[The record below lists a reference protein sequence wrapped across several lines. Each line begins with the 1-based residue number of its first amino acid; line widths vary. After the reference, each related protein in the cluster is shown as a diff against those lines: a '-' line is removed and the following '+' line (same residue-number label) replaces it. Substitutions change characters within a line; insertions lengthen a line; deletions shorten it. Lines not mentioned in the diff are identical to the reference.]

1 MKICQIATI
10 GENIEWIIKG
20 VTSSKVDK
28 LILISTNDTHFLE
41 KIKDIKHRL
50 LDPNFEM
57 NPIEISEKIIESKD
71 ILKFLKVLKE
81 SILECNKNDYF
92 VEINATAGLRIWQ
105 LLGYFT
111 AIQLSD
117 SVKKFFIID
126 KQNGHNL
133 ILPLQILGKT
143 EEIILNILKDEMKN
157 IEQIKKSY
165 EIIKGKNVSY
175 TLISKYLTKLKE
187 KNLVNIHIKEKYKY
201 FESSDFGKIY
211 QNPLSS

>member
-28 LILISTNDTHFLE
+28 LILISTNETHFLE
-41 KIKDIKHRL
+41 KIKDIKERL

-57 NPIEISEKIIESKD
+57 NPIEISEEIIGGKD

-81 SILECNKNDYF
+81 TILECNKNNYF

-117 SVKKFFIID
+117 YVKNFFIID
-126 KQNGHNL
+126 KQNGLNL
-133 ILPLQILGKT
+133 NLPLVILGKT
-143 EEIILNILKDEMKN
+143 EEIILNIIKDEKKSM
-157 IEQIKKSY
+157 EQIKKSY
-165 EIIKGKNVSY
+165 GIYKGKDVSY
-175 TLISKYLTKLKE
+175 GLVSKYLTKLRE
-187 KNLVNIHIKEKYKY
+187 KNLVKVYIRNKHKF
-201 FESSDFGKIY
+201 FESSDLGKIY
-211 QNPLSS
+211 QNSLSS

>member
-28 LILISTNDTHFLE
+28 LILISTNETHFLE
-41 KIKDIKHRL
+41 KIKDIKERL

-57 NPIEISEKIIESKD
+57 NPIEISEEIIESRD
-71 ILKFLKVLKE
+71 ILKFIKVLKE
-81 SILECNKNDYF
+81 IILECNKNDYF

-111 AIQLSD
+111 AIQLNGY
-117 SVKKFFIID
+117 VKNFFIID
-126 KQNGHNL
+126 KQNGLNL
-133 ILPLQILGKT
+133 NLPLVILGKT
-143 EEIILNILKDEMKN
+143 EEIILDIIKDEMKN

-165 EIIKGKNVSY
+165 EIYKKKDVSY
-175 TLISKYLTKLKE
+175 GLIWKYITKLKE
-187 KNLVNIHIKEKYKY
+187 KNLVNVYIRDKHKF
-201 FESSDFGKIY
+201 FESSDLGKIY
-211 QNPLSS
+211 QNSLSS

>member
-1 MKICQIATI
+1 MNICQIATI

-28 LILISTNDTHFLE
+28 LVLISTNEKRFLD
-41 KIKDIKHRL
+41 KINDIKDRL

-57 NPIEISEKIIESKD
+57 NPVEISEEIIDIREDLNFVRILKKII
-71 ILKFLKVLKE
+71 KE
-81 SILECNKNDYF
+81 SNKNGYII
-92 VEINATAGLRIWQ
+92 EINATAGLRIWQ

-111 AIQLSD
+111 AIQMSNL
-117 SVKKFFIID
+117 VKNFFIID
-126 KQNGHNL
+126 KQSGLNSN
-133 ILPLQILGKT
+133 LPLVSLGKT

-165 EIIKGKNVSY
+165 EIFKGKNVSY

-187 KNLVNIHIKEKYKY
+187 KNLLNIHIKEKYK
-201 FESSDFGKIY
+201 FFGSNELGKIY
-211 QNPLSS
+211 QNPSPF